1 MLFFSIY
8 DGRKNIHAAD
18 EFTNLS
24 VASIIA
30 AMAQA
35 GTLYLSFRDVSRL
48 LFITYVLLAF
58 ILMIGWR
65 ALARIIFQA
74 TGRSPGGRRRVLI
87 IGAGQIGR
95 EFQEKINQNPEL
107 RLQISGFLDDD
118 QNKLRQNKDILGPTT
133 IAQEIVRE
141 KQIDDVIIALPQR
154 SHQRINQLAQELHHL
169 PVKLW
174 VIPDYFR
181 LALYKAAIEDFAGIP
196 MLDLRAPALTDIQR
210 LLKRAFD
217 LFTVTIFLP
226 ITMPLMGLIALGIA
240 IESRGRVIFSQKRVG
255 ENGRIFRMYK
265 FRTMIDDGKAD
276 DQIIEFMD
284 DHGQLTHKAAADPRI
299 THLGRL
305 LRKVSLDELP
315 QIINVLRGDMSLV
328 GPRPELPYLVDRYEP
343 WQRQRFAVPQG
354 ITGWW
359 QINGRSNKPM
369 HLNTEDD
376 LYYVQHYAMLLDIY
390 ILIRT
395 IPTVITGKGA
405 F

>member
-1 MLFFSIY
+1 MMFFSVY

-24 VASIIA
+24 VATIIA

-65 ALARIIFQA
+65 ALARLIFQA
-74 TGRSPGGRRRVLI
+74 TGRSPGSRRRVLI

-118 QNKLRQNKDILGPTT
+118 QNILLQNIDILGPTT
-133 IAQEIVRE
+133 IAQGIVRE

-210 LLKRAFD
+210 LIKRAFD
-217 LFTVTIFLP
+217 LFTVIIFLP
-226 ITMPLMGLIALGIA
+226 ITMPLMGLIALGIT
-240 IESRGRVIFSQKRVG
+240 IESRGRVILSQKRVG

-265 FRTMIDDGKAD
+265 FRTMLDVGESQDEV
-276 DQIIEFMD
+276 IEFVNQ
-284 DHGQLTHKAAADPRI
+284 HGQLTHKTAEDPRI
-299 THLGRL
+299 TRFGRF
-305 LRKVSLDELP
+305 LRRISLDEIP
-315 QIINVLRGDMSLV
+315 QIFNVLRGEMSMV
-328 GPRPELPYLVDRYEP
+328 GPRPELPYFVDRYET

-376 LYYVQHYAMLLDIY
+376 LYYVQNYSLLLDLY

-395 IPTVITGKGA
+395 IPVVISGKGA